1 MRIIAG
7 EYKGTNLISVPGD
20 KTRPT
25 TDFLKEALFSILEDC
40 KGDRVLDL
48 FAGSGALGLEALS
61 RGAESVDFVD
71 NAGRAWATI
80 RKNIEKV
87 HCEGRC
93 RTVRQKVSAFLN
105 AQEEP
110 FDLIFM
116 DPPYSMKW
124 IAPTLELIFDR
135 GLVKDGGRVVVEHS
149 QREPLDERWNDYIAQ
164 QKRYGETMLTILS
177 RETEV

>member
-20 KTRPT
+20 QTRPT
-25 TDFLKEALFSILEDC
+25 TDFLKEAMFSILEDC
-40 KGDRVLDL
+40 QGERVLDL

-80 RKNIEKV
+80 RRNIEKV
-87 HCEGRC
+87 RCEGRC

-116 DPPYSMKW
+116 DPPYNKNF

-135 GLVKDGGRVVVEHS
+135 GLVKDSGRVVVEHS
-149 QREPLDERWNDYIAQ
+149 PREPLAERWNDYIAQ

-177 RETEV
+177 RETEA